1 MNENK
6 SSTLELIGHSD
17 KTAKSVKKHNQELA
31 KKRAQ
36 NVANWLMSNGIEQSR
51 ISVIGKGFEIQF
63 ASNDGEL
70 GNGLNRRVEFVMSER
85 GSKNDL

>member
-17 KTAKSVKKHNQELA
+17 KTVKSVKKHNQELA

-36 NVANWLMSNGIEQSR
+36 NVANWLMSNGIESR
-51 ISVIGKGFEIQF
+51 ISVIDKGFEIICF
-63 ASNDGEL
+63 
-70 GNGLNRRVEFVMSER
+70 
-85 GSKNDL
+85 K